1 MSKVGIIGAG
11 AWGTTLSLLLAEK
24 GHEVILWVYEK
35 ELVPE
40 IIKYRENKKFLPG
53 FSLPES
59 IKITFEIKDLKDLE
73 IYFFVVPTQFL
84 RSVAK
89 KFAKVINFSSLV
101 VSASKGIEEGTLKF
115 PLEILKE
122 ELKNENLLVLSGPN
136 LSKEIA
142 SGLPAAT
149 VVASKNEAL
158 ALEIQKV
165 LTSARFRVYTN
176 RDVVGVQ
183 LGGALKNVIA
193 IAAGIVDG
201 LGLGDNAK
209 AGLMIR
215 GIVEI
220 TRLGVALG
228 AKLETFAGLS
238 GMGDLIA
245 TCSSKLSRNHYV
257 GEQIAKGRKLKEL
270 LAEMKDVAE
279 GVPTTLAAMELAKKF
294 NTMLPITQE
303 VYKVLYRDKDPY
315 QAIMDLMT
323 RTPTSE

>member
-1 MSKVGIIGAG
+1 MV
-11 AWGTTLSLLLAEK
+11 
-24 GHEVILWVYEK
+24 
-35 ELVPE
+35 
-40 IIKYRENKKFLPG
+40 
-53 FSLPES
+53 
-59 IKITFEIKDLKDLE
+59 
-73 IYFFVVPTQFL
+73 
-84 RSVAK
+84 
-89 KFAKVINFSSLV
+89 
-101 VSASKGIEEGTLKF
+101 
-115 PLEILKE
+115 
-122 ELKNENLLVLSGPN
+122 
-136 LSKEIA
+136 
-142 SGLPAAT
+142 
-149 VVASKNEAL
+149 
-158 ALEIQKV
+158 
-165 LTSARFRVYTN
+165 
-176 RDVVGVQ
+176 
-183 LGGALKNVIA
+183 KNVIA

-220 TRLGVALG
+220 ARLGVALG

-257 GEQIAKGRKLKEL
+257 GEQIAKGRKLKEI

>member
-59 IKITFEIKDLKDLE
+59 IKITFETKDLKDLE

-101 VSASKGIEEGTLKF
+101 VSASKGIEDKTLKF

-149 VVASKNEAL
+149 VVASIDEIL
-158 ALEIQKV
+158 ALEIQRV

-201 LGLGDNAK
+201 K
-209 AGLMIR
+209 KCHCYCR
-215 GIVEI
+215 
-220 TRLGVALG
+220 
-228 AKLETFAGLS
+228 
-238 GMGDLIA
+238 
-245 TCSSKLSRNHYV
+245 RNC
-257 GEQIAKGRKLKEL
+257 
-270 LAEMKDVAE
+270 
-279 GVPTTLAAMELAKKF
+279 
-294 NTMLPITQE
+294 
-303 VYKVLYRDKDPY
+303 
-315 QAIMDLMT
+315 
-323 RTPTSE
+323 